1 MPGAGVVEL
10 ELSKQLKAFATE
22 MTVVTGSLVQYAI
35 RKFADAFDVIPRRY
49 RQRRCRH
56 PQRLPEPLPAAA
68 LGPGRRRRL
77 LLIHSR
83 NANCVILILL

>member
-35 RKFADAFDVIPRRY
+35 RKFADAFDVIPRTLAENSG
-49 RQRRCRH
+49 H
-56 PQRLPEPLPAAA
+56 DPSAVMHDLHNSHVAAGTA
-68 LGPGRRRRL
+68 
-77 LLIHSR
+77 IKMNV
-83 NANCVILILL
+83 NACNCNYL